1 METTLST
8 KGQVVLPR
16 AARQKLS
23 LRPGTKFACR
33 VAHGSIVLT
42 PQTPPP
48 GRPRLVR
55 DASTGLTV
63 TQGPADRPVVSNQ
76 DVRAILA
83 DFP

>member
-8 KGQVVLPR
+8 KGQIVLPQG
-16 AARQKLS
+16 ARRRLA

-42 PQTPPP
+42 PKTAPLA
-48 GRPRLVR
+48 RPRLVH
-55 DASTGLTV
+55 DHATGLTI
-63 TQGPADRPVVSNQ
+63 TQGPANGLAVTSEH
-76 DVRAILA
+76 VRAVLA